1 MGCHLFQRAKEIQ
14 EGEVV
19 MKNHTEKEFRGN
31 LRGIGLSLLALIAI
45 AIPRLISKDFDI
57 VFYMTSGLFVI
68 GVLVFV
74 YYLAKYY
81 KLKDN

>member
-1 MGCHLFQRAKEIQ
+1 
-14 EGEVV
+14 

-31 LRGIGLSLLALIAI
+31 LRGVGLSILTLMAI

-57 VFYMTSGLFVI
+57 IFFMTSGLFVI

-74 YYLAKYY
+74 YYLTKYY
-81 KLKDN
+81 KLKNNELDK

>member
-1 MGCHLFQRAKEIQ
+1 
-14 EGEVV
+14 

-31 LRGIGLSLLALIAI
+31 LRGVGLSILAMIAI

-68 GVLVFV
+68 GVLVLV
-74 YYLAKYY
+74 YYLTKYR
-81 KLKDN
+81 KLKNN

>member
-1 MGCHLFQRAKEIQ
+1 
-14 EGEVV
+14 

-31 LRGIGLSLLALIAI
+31 LRGIGLSILTLIAI

-68 GVLVFV
+68 GVLVFL
-74 YYLAKYY
+74 YYLTKYR
-81 KLKDN
+81 KLKNN

>member
-1 MGCHLFQRAKEIQ
+1 
-14 EGEVV
+14 

-31 LRGIGLSLLALIAI
+31 LRGVGLSILTLMAI

-57 VFYMTSGLFVI
+57 IFYMTSGLFVI

-74 YYLAKYY
+74 YYLRKYY
-81 KLKDN
+81 KLKNNELDK

>member
-1 MGCHLFQRAKEIQ
+1 
-14 EGEVV
+14 

-57 VFYMTSGLFVI
+57 IFCMTSGLFVI
-68 GVLVFV
+68 GVLVFL
-74 YYLAKYY
+74 YYLTKYR
-81 KLKDN
+81 KLKKITDLTNRHYYENKN

>member
-1 MGCHLFQRAKEIQ
+1 
-14 EGEVV
+14 

-31 LRGIGLSLLALIAI
+31 LRGVGLSILTLMAI

-57 VFYMTSGLFVI
+57 IFYMTSGLFVI

-74 YYLAKYY
+74 YYLTKYR
-81 KLKDN
+81 KLKNNELDK

>member
-1 MGCHLFQRAKEIQ
+1 
-14 EGEVV
+14 

-31 LRGIGLSLLALIAI
+31 LRGIRLSLLALIAI

-68 GVLVFV
+68 GVRVFV

>member
-1 MGCHLFQRAKEIQ
+1 
-14 EGEVV
+14 

-31 LRGIGLSLLALIAI
+31 LRGVGLSILALIAI

-68 GVLVFV
+68 GVLVLV
-74 YYLAKYY
+74 YYLTKYR
-81 KLKDN
+81 KLKNN

>member
-1 MGCHLFQRAKEIQ
+1 MN
-14 EGEVV
+14 
-19 MKNHTEKEFRGN
+19 NHTEKEFRGN
-31 LRGIGLSLLALIAI
+31 LRGVGLSIFAMIAI

-74 YYLAKYY
+74 YYLRKYY
-81 KLKDN
+81 KLKNN